1 MRLAELPIQWK
12 GRLHMNLMFGNS
24 ISMTSKSLDFL
35 WAKQLTIAH
44 NLSNVDT
51 PGYKSK
57 YVTFEDE
64 YQKRLK
70 LARATGNASRTR
82 SIIENS
88 FYTVNET
95 ESSARLDDNNVN
107 ADAEEVEMARAQLQY
122 QYVLNAMNS
131 DFSRL
136 RGVIRG
142 Q

>member
-1 MRLAELPIQWK
+1 
-12 GRLHMNLMFGNS
+12 MNLIFGNS
-24 ISMTSKSLDFL
+24 ISMSSKSLEFL
-35 WAKQLTIAH
+35 WAKQLTIAN

-57 YVTFEDE
+57 YVTFEE
-64 YQKRLK
+64 AYQNRLK

-82 SIIENS
+82 SIIDNS

-95 ESSARLDDNNVN
+95 ESSARLDENNVN

-122 QYVLNAMNS
+122 QYVLNAINS

>member
-1 MRLAELPIQWK
+1 
-12 GRLHMNLMFGNS
+12 MNLMFGNS

-107 ADAEEVEMARAQLQY
+107 ADAKEVEMARAQLQY

>member
-1 MRLAELPIQWK
+1 
-12 GRLHMNLMFGNS
+12 MNLMFGNS

>member
-1 MRLAELPIQWK
+1 
-12 GRLHMNLMFGNS
+12 MNLMFGNS
-24 ISMTSKSLDFL
+24 ISMTSKSLEFL

-64 YQKRLK
+64 FQNRLK
-70 LARATGNASRTR
+70 LARASGNAARTR

-88 FYTVNET
+88 SYTVNET
-95 ESSARLDDNNVN
+95 ESSARLDENNVN
-107 ADAEEVEMARAQLQY
+107 ADVGEVELESSQLQY

-136 RGVIRG
+136 RSVIRG

>member
-1 MRLAELPIQWK
+1 
-12 GRLHMNLMFGNS
+12 
-24 ISMTSKSLDFL
+24 MTSKSLDFL

-64 YQKRLK
+64 YQNRLK
-70 LARATGNASRTR
+70 LARTTGNASRTR

-136 RGVIRG
+136 RGVIKG

>member
-1 MRLAELPIQWK
+1 MPAQRK
-12 GRLHMNLMFGNS
+12 GRLIMNLMFGNS

-64 YQKRLK
+64 YQNRLK

-107 ADAEEVEMARAQLQY
+107 ADSEEVEMARAQLQY

-131 DFSRL
+131 DFTRL

>member
-1 MRLAELPIQWK
+1 
-12 GRLHMNLMFGNS
+12 MNLMFGNS
-24 ISMTSKSLDFL
+24 ISMSSKSLEFL
-35 WAKQLTIAH
+35 WAKQVTISH

-70 LARATGNASRTR
+70 LARASGSNASKTR
-82 SIIENS
+82 SVIENS
-88 FYTVNET
+88 AYTVNES

-122 QYVLNAMNS
+122 QYVLQAINS
-131 DFSRL
+131 DISRF
-136 RGVIRG
+136 RSVIRG

>member
-1 MRLAELPIQWK
+1 MPAQRK
-12 GRLHMNLMFGNS
+12 GRLIMNLMFGNS

-64 YQKRLK
+64 YQNRLK

-88 FYTVNET
+88 FYTINET

-107 ADAEEVEMARAQLQY
+107 ADSEEVEMARAQLQY

-136 RGVIRG
+136 RGVIKG

>member
-1 MRLAELPIQWK
+1 MPAQRK
-12 GRLHMNLMFGNS
+12 GRLIMNLMFGNS

-64 YQKRLK
+64 YQNRLK

-136 RGVIRG
+136 RGVIKG

>member
-1 MRLAELPIQWK
+1 
-12 GRLHMNLMFGNS
+12 MNLIFGNS
-24 ISMTSKSLDFL
+24 IPMTSKSLDFL

-64 YQKRLK
+64 YQNRLK
-70 LARATGNASRTR
+70 LARASGNASRTR

-88 FYTVNET
+88 SYTVNET

-131 DFSRL
+131 DISRL

>member
-1 MRLAELPIQWK
+1 MPAQRK
-12 GRLHMNLMFGNS
+12 GRLIMNLMFGNS

-64 YQKRLK
+64 YQNRLK

-122 QYVLNAMNS
+122 QYVLQAINS

-136 RGVIRG
+136 RSVIKG

>member
-1 MRLAELPIQWK
+1 MPAQRK
-12 GRLHMNLMFGNS
+12 GRLIMNLMFGNS
-24 ISMTSKSLDFL
+24 ISTTSKSLDFL

-64 YQKRLK
+64 YQNRLK

-136 RGVIRG
+136 RGVIKG

>member
-1 MRLAELPIQWK
+1 
-12 GRLHMNLMFGNS
+12 MNLMFGNS

-95 ESSARLDDNNVN
+95 ESSARLDDNNLN

>member
-1 MRLAELPIQWK
+1 MPAQRK
-12 GRLHMNLMFGNS
+12 GRLIMNLMFGNS

-64 YQKRLK
+64 YQNRLK

-131 DFSRL
+131 DFTRL
-136 RGVIRG
+136 RGVIKG

>member
-1 MRLAELPIQWK
+1 
-12 GRLHMNLMFGNS
+12 MNLMFGNS
-24 ISMTSKSLDFL
+24 IAMSSKSLEFL
-35 WAKQLTIAH
+35 WAKQVTIAH
-44 NLSNVDT
+44 NLTNVDT

-70 LARATGNASRTR
+70 LARAAGSNASKTR
-82 SIIENS
+82 SVIENS
-88 FYTVNET
+88 SYTINEN
-95 ESSARLDDNNVN
+95 ESSARLDENNVN

-122 QYVLNAMNS
+122 QYVLQAINS

-136 RGVIRG
+136 RSVIRG

>member
-1 MRLAELPIQWK
+1 
-12 GRLHMNLMFGNS
+12 MNLMFGNS

-35 WAKQLTIAH
+35 WAKQLTITH

>member
-1 MRLAELPIQWK
+1 MPAQRK
-12 GRLHMNLMFGNS
+12 GRLIMNLMFGNS

-64 YQKRLK
+64 YQNRLK

-131 DFSRL
+131 EFSRL
-136 RGVIRG
+136 RGVIKG

>member
-1 MRLAELPIQWK
+1 
-12 GRLHMNLMFGNS
+12 MNLMFGNS

-64 YQKRLK
+64 YQNRLK

-136 RGVIRG
+136 RGVIKG

>member
-1 MRLAELPIQWK
+1 
-12 GRLHMNLMFGNS
+12 MNLIFGNS
-24 ISMTSKSLDFL
+24 ISMSSKSLEFL
-35 WAKQLTIAH
+35 WAKQLTIAN

-57 YVTFEDE
+57 YVTFEDA
-64 YQKRLK
+64 YQNRLK
-70 LARATGNASRTR
+70 LASASGNAARTR
-82 SIIENS
+82 SIIDNS

-95 ESSARLDDNNVN
+95 ESTARLDENNVN

-122 QYVLNAMNS
+122 QYVLNAINS

>member
-1 MRLAELPIQWK
+1 
-12 GRLHMNLMFGNS
+12 MNLMFGNS
-24 ISMTSKSLDFL
+24 ISMTSKSLEFL

-64 YQKRLK
+64 FKNRLK
-70 LARATGNASRTR
+70 LARASGNAAHIR
-82 SIIENS
+82 SIIDNS
-88 FYTVNET
+88 SYTVNET
-95 ESSARLDDNNVN
+95 ESSARLDENNVN

-136 RGVIRG
+136 RSVIRG

>member
-1 MRLAELPIQWK
+1 
-12 GRLHMNLMFGNS
+12 MNLMFGNS

-88 FYTVNET
+88 SYTVNET

>member
-1 MRLAELPIQWK
+1 
-12 GRLHMNLMFGNS
+12 MNLMFGNS
-24 ISMTSKSLDFL
+24 ISMTSKSLEFL

-64 YQKRLK
+64 FQNRLK
-70 LARATGNASRTR
+70 LARASGNAARTR
-82 SIIENS
+82 SIIDNS

-95 ESSARLDDNNVN
+95 ESSARLDENNVN
-107 ADAEEVEMARAQLQY
+107 ADVEEVEMARAQLQN

-136 RGVIRG
+136 RSVIRG